1 MAAEIKRL
9 SEQRNQL
16 QQMALGGQS
25 RSGGR
30 GKMIVLLQIMFFL
43 ALIHFIYESILAPS
57 WRLSLRYR
65 LFALRDEL
73 RALKADCG
81 VRLDDEHFAYLQTSI
96 DTMIA
101 MLHRYD
107 VAAIAASELQYRRDP
122 EFRRRVDV
130 RAKMLED
137 CTLPQA
143 QSIRR
148 RSVELIARATAV
160 NSGML
165 CAPLYPFAV
174 MGIGFSTAQK
184 LLRKIA
190 ALSRRELESV
200 APERV
205 GIAIG

>member
-1 MAAEIKRL
+1 
-9 SEQRNQL
+9 
-16 QQMALGGQS
+16 
-25 RSGGR
+25 
-30 GKMIVLLQIMFFL
+30 MILLLQIMFFL

-57 WRLSLRYR
+57 WRLSLRYK

-73 RALKADCG
+73 CALRMLCRD
-81 VRLDDEHFAYLQTSI
+81 RLDEEHYVYLRTSI

-107 VAAIAASELQYRRDP
+107 VAAIAAAELRYRRDP

-130 RAKMLED
+130 RARILED
-137 CTLPQA
+137 CDDSQL

-148 RSVELIARATAV
+148 RSVELIARATAI

-174 MGIGFSTAQK
+174 MGIGFSSAQALFRK
-184 LLRKIA
+184 LA
-190 ALSRRELESV
+190 ALSRRELETI

-205 GIAIG
+205 GIAAG

>member
-1 MAAEIKRL
+1 
-9 SEQRNQL
+9 
-16 QQMALGGQS
+16 
-25 RSGGR
+25 
-30 GKMIVLLQIMFFL
+30 MIVLLQIMFFL
-43 ALIHFIYESILAPS
+43 ALVHFIYESILAPS

-73 RALKADCG
+73 CQLKADRRDG
-81 VRLDDEHFAYLQTSI
+81 LDDEHYAYLRNSI

-107 VAAIAASELQYRRDP
+107 VAAIAAAEFRYRRDP
-122 EFRRRVDV
+122 EFRRCVDV
-130 RAKMLED
+130 RARILED
-137 CTLPQA
+137 CNIPQA

-174 MGIGFSTAQK
+174 MGIGFSTVQK
-184 LLRKIA
+184 LLRKLA

-200 APERV
+200 APGRV
-205 GIAIG
+205 GVAIG